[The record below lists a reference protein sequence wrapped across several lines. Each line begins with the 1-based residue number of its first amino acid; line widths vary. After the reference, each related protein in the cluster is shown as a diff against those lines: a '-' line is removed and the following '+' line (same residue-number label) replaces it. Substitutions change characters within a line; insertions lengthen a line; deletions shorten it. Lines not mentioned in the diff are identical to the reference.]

1 MGDLIN
7 TIIRDL
13 LISLGRFLFARLP
26 LPVQKGCTI
35 IALVF
40 IVPFFGVVLYV
51 LVLKLTG

>member
-7 TIIRDL
+7 WIIRDL

-51 LVLKLTG
+51 LVLKLAG